1 MAIFDHIL
9 VSNDDNISTVTL
21 NRPDKLNALNRSAW
35 QELADVFTELNGLGS
50 VRCIVVR
57 GAGGKAFSA
66 GADISEFADE
76 RCNVA
81 QATTYGS
88 IVEGAIN
95 TIIEGPH
102 PTIALVEGACVGGG
116 LEIACACDIRICGE
130 SSRFGI
136 PVSRLGLTMAYPEL
150 QALLSVVASPVAKE
164 ILFSGELFG
173 AHRAAA
179 VGRVN
184 RVVAYDLVQQE
195 TYALAARVVKG
206 APLVNRWHKKFIR
219 RLADSNPLA
228 DEEVH
233 ESYKAFGTKDFR
245 RGYRAFLGKTDP
257 DFEGN

>member
-1 MAIFDHIL
+1 MASFDHIL
-9 VSNDDNISTVTL
+9 VSSDDNISTVTL
-21 NRPDKLNALNRSAW
+21 NRPGKLNALNRLAW
-35 QELADVFTELNGLGS
+35 EELAGVFTELNDLGS
-50 VRCIVVR
+50 VRCIIVR

-66 GADISEFADE
+66 GADISEFSDE
-76 RCNVA
+76 RSNVV
-81 QATTYGS
+81 QATAYGG
-88 IVEGAIN
+88 IVEAAIN
-95 TIIEGPH
+95 TIVEGPH

-116 LEIACACDIRICGE
+116 LEIACACDIRICSE

-173 AHRAAA
+173 AQRAAA
-179 VGRVN
+179 VGLVN
-184 RVVAYDLVQQE
+184 RVVADDLVQQE
-195 TYALAARVVKG
+195 AYALATRVAKG

-219 RLADSNPLA
+219 RLADSKPLTN
-228 DEEVH
+228 EEVR
-233 ESYKAFGTKDFR
+233 ESYEAFGTKDFR

>member
-35 QELADVFTELNGLGS
+35 QELADVFTELNGLGL
-50 VRCIVVR
+50 VRCIIVR

-102 PTIALVEGACVGGG
+102 PTIALVEGDCVGGG

-136 PVSRLGLTMAYPEL
+136 PVNRLGLTMAYPEL

-179 VGRVN
+179 VGLVN
-184 RVVAYDLVQQE
+184 RVVAADLVQQE

-219 RLADSNPLA
+219 RLADSKPLA

>member
-35 QELADVFTELNGLGS
+35 QELADVFTELNGLGL
-50 VRCIVVR
+50 VRCIIVR

-102 PTIALVEGACVGGG
+102 PTIALVEGACIGGG

-179 VGRVN
+179 VGLVN
-184 RVVAYDLVQQE
+184 RVVADDLVQQE

-219 RLADSNPLA
+219 RLADSKPLA